1 MPTAKYNV
9 YVSNA
14 ARVTAIEEYCEAN
27 DLSESEFFKRAADEL
42 LTEDA

>member
-9 YVSNA
+9 YVSNGT
-14 ARVTAIEEYCEAN
+14 RITDIEEYCEAN
-27 DLSESEFFKRAADEL
+27 DLSESEFFKQAADEL